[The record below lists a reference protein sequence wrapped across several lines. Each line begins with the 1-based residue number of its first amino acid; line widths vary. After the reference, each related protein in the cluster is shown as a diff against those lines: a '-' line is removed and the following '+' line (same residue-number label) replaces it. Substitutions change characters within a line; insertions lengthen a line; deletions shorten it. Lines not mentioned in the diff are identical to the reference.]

1 MPFNDVRCGD
11 YINLSKTEFA
21 GLHRVTDPSFFTR
34 SILQDDVEEGDPVPY
49 AFFVE
54 NDVAITS
61 SLADAI
67 GACPDIDTEKAV
79 KITVQPQSYFKVQAV
94 TRSVKWFSKG

>member
-1 MPFNDVRCGD
+1 M
-11 YINLSKTEFA
+11 
-21 GLHRVTDPSFFTR
+21 
-34 SILQDDVEEGDPVPY
+34 
-49 AFFVE
+49 E

-79 KITVQPQSYFKVQAV
+79 KITVQPQAYFKVQAV
-94 TRSVKWFSKG
+94 TRLVNVYTLRLNLNGALRSRRSIIIN

>member
-1 MPFNDVRCGD
+1 M
-11 YINLSKTEFA
+11 
-21 GLHRVTDPSFFTR
+21 
-34 SILQDDVEEGDPVPY
+34 
-49 AFFVE
+49 E

-79 KITVQPQSYFKVQAV
+79 KITVQPQAYFKVQAV
-94 TRSVKWFSKG
+94 TRVVNVYTLGYA